1 MFRSQVMK
9 ISGVAYKEEEQKAFA
24 LLREG
29 LVGSVLGSK
38 QQPCLNVY
46 RDQIVWGRSPVRI
59 DLAGG
64 WTDTP
69 PIAYMR
75 VENVVKRGDRVKRA
89 TTTTS
94 LYQAFRYP

>member
-9 ISGVAYKEEEQKAFA
+9 ILGETYKEEEQKAFA

-29 LVGSVLGSK
+29 LVSSVLGSK

-59 DLAGG
+59 DLA
-64 WTDTP
+64 
-69 PIAYMR
+69 
-75 VENVVKRGDRVKRA
+75 VVRSDKIC
-89 TTTTS
+89 
-94 LYQAFRYP
+94 